1 MFGGSFGSIDFNS
14 TFAQLTSS
22 LTLDA
27 LQERKE
33 PDQDVQSH
41 KIEDTDIYNNNAEIT
56 TLSVQNSDSTHHVS
70 DGNSGIRFEQHLQE
84 LTRMKEYSKEQQS
97 KYQIRIKEL
106 EIMNSDKEMEIK
118 ELRRIVR
125 QYEGRV
131 LEAEDDKEVLSQ
143 DLQRSIED
151 NKKLEIALDNLR
163 IQFTLLEIEQKKLEE
178 KLIQSTVQ
186 SEADRPRVNEGAVEP
201 TTPLTKSTNSSQLT
215 EDRGSEPSTPYL
227 VPGNTEDEVLETTA
241 DIAQSIPKKSNCDE
255 LEKKLKKYQKR
266 IKDLDAEIK
275 RLNEARDEREMRS
288 RDALAAKELENTR
301 NNETILTLT
310 AQIAS
315 MESELEALKSS
326 AQTDRV
332 KLMSDMQKVREQNIL
347 EREDMVSKYESQVVA
362 LESELSRCHIQM
374 QSLTENRSCEEEKVI
389 KTLQQQINCLEDE
402 LKNISTQL
410 HSQESNFTKVKGE
423 RDTLIENLNALQVGY
438 DQVKM
443 EIEKKSEAL
452 KDSDTKIANL
462 TEKLKDLFQRFA
474 DLKSKNSQLESQ
486 IEQMKVEEERQLNAK
501 VSFKDHT
508 LCFDH
513 FIYTFLYLSRSQRL
527 SKQD

>member
-1 MFGGSFGSIDFNS
+1 MFSGSFGSIDFNS

-33 PDQDVQSH
+33 TDQDVQSN
-41 KIEDTDIYNNNAEIT
+41 KIEGPDIHNNNAEIT
-56 TLSVQNSDSTHHVS
+56 TLSVQNSDSTHHAS
-70 DGNSGIRFEQHLQE
+70 DGNGGISFEQHLQE
-84 LTRMKEYSKEQQS
+84 LTRMKEFSKEQQS

-106 EIMNSDKEMEIK
+106 ETMNFDKDMEIK

-131 LEAEDDKEVLSQ
+131 LEAEDDKEALSQ
-143 DLQRSIED
+143 DLQKRIED
-151 NKKLEIALDNLR
+151 NKKLENALDNLR
-163 IQFTLLEIEQKKLEE
+163 IQFSLMEIEQKKLEE
-178 KLIQSTVQ
+178 KLIQSAVQ
-186 SEADRPRVNEGAVEP
+186 CEAVRHSVNEGAVEP
-201 TTPLTKSTNSSQLT
+201 TTPLAKSSSQLT

-227 VPGNTEDEVLETTA
+227 VAGNAEDEVLGTTP
-241 DIAQSIPKKSNCDE
+241 DIAQSTPKKSSYDE

-275 RLNEARDEREMRS
+275 RLNESRDEREKQS
-288 RDALAAKELENTR
+288 REALAAKELENTR

-315 MESELEALKSS
+315 MENELETLKSS

-332 KLMSDMQKVREQNIL
+332 KLMSDIQNVREQNNL
-347 EREDMVSKYESQVVA
+347 ERDEMVSKYESQVVA
-362 LESELSRCHIQM
+362 LESELSRCRILM
-374 QSLTENRSCEEEKVI
+374 QSLVENRSCEEEKVI
-389 KTLQQQINCLEDE
+389 TTFKQQINCLENE
-402 LKNISTQL
+402 VKNISTQL

-423 RDTLIENLNALQVGY
+423 RDALIENLNALQVDY
-438 DQVKM
+438 EQLKL
-443 EIEKKSEAL
+443 ELEKKSDAL

-474 DLKSKNSQLESQ
+474 DLKSKHSQSESQ
-486 IEQMKVEEERQLNAK
+486 IELMKTEEERQLNAK
-501 VSFKDHT
+501 VRFAYYVLIILFH
-508 LCFDH
+508 
-513 FIYTFLYLSRSQRL
+513 TFLYLTRSQRL